1 MYDVKNDNPSHK
13 HACRREDQVKV
24 KVYYRYQLMFLN
36 IILVMKSLS
45 VIEAFFACSTRW
57 TTFNNEFAYWKWLNR
72 DNSAADCS
80 TSGKIWKASAQWV
93 I

>member
-45 VIEAFFACSTRW
+45 VIEAFLRVA
-57 TTFNNEFAYWKWLNR
+57 R
-72 DNSAADCS
+72 DELLSIMNSHIEN
-80 TSGKIWKASAQWV
+80 G
-93 I
+93 